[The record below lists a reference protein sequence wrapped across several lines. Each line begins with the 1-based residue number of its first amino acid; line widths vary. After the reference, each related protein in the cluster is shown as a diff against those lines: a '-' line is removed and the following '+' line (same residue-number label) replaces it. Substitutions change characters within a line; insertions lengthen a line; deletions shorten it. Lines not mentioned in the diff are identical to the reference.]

1 MSFILLNQL
10 TPPPPPGARYY
21 FNSGDGASLALTHV
35 SRHHGSGNVSFLHVL
50 LLCVVRLFCWIHFC
64 SNFTCL
70 YVEVIGLNY
79 RTIDKIDTNAI
90 DKSQSISYLLLY
102 LSEIDALFTWG
113 GYVHCPFSGK
123 WINQNRNLY
132 ASPTTA
138 FNNKVLHHHYE

>member
-1 MSFILLNQL
+1 MHLSAIQLVGCCFICF
-10 TPPPPPGARYY
+10 GWRYINIY
-21 FNSGDGASLALTHV
+21 SNMMCTVMFFFCVWFDCFAEYI
-35 SRHHGSGNVSFLHVL
+35 FVL
-50 LLCVVRLFCWIHFC
+50 ILPAYIIKCQYAFD
-64 SNFTCL
+64 TC
-70 YVEVIGLNY
+70 VEVIGLNY

-102 LSEIDALFTWG
+102 LSEIDALFAWG